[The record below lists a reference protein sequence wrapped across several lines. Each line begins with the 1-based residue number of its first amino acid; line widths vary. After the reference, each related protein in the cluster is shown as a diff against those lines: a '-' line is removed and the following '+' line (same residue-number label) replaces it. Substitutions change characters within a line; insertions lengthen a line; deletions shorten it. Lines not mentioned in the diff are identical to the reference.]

1 MGWEKNEKNGFCCE
15 RVSEG
20 SQKPCPPQKKKVPS
34 DSIPSLARHG
44 HAPYQALR
52 PGAPGA
58 SPLYSPDAGFSSPRI
73 NASQRTAACLRL
85 SLTGP
90 VARIGL
96 SLACN
101 NDASQRP
108 HFRVKGPGLIL
119 RSLAPR
125 LPRPFGHALHPRY
138 RFAPVAAASLRLARC
153 VSASGRLGLLPQPP
167 LPFRAFTPVRIEA
180 FGRFRSLPAR
190 LPNPPD
196 LLSLPAALA
205 FSGLKLR
212 ITVPGP
218 LRFRRLAVPQTS
230 WNLPHYA
237 RIRVSRQLQIISLRY
252 LFLRNVGICFVRV
265 TGRVAWMICE

>member
-1 MGWEKNEKNGFCCE
+1 M
-15 RVSEG
+15 
-20 SQKPCPPQKKKVPS
+20 VPS
-34 DSIPSLARHG
+34 DLISSLARHG

-58 SPLYSPDAGFSSPRI
+58 SLFRSPDAGFSGPRI
-73 NASQRTAACLRL
+73 NASQRTAAGLRF

-90 VARIGL
+90 AARIGL

-101 NDASQRP
+101 NGALQRP
-108 HFRVKGPGLIL
+108 HFRVKGPGLLL

-125 LPRPFGHALHPRY
+125 LPRPFGHPLHPRS
-138 RFAPVAAASLRLARC
+138 RFAPVAAVSLRLARC
-153 VSASGRLGLLPQPP
+153 VSTHGRLGLLPQPP

-180 FGRFRSLPAR
+180 FSRFRRPSAR

-205 FSGLKLR
+205 LSRLELR
-212 ITVPGP
+212 ITVPGS

-230 WNLPHYA
+230 WNLP
-237 RIRVSRQLQIISLRY
+237 
-252 LFLRNVGICFVRV
+252 
-265 TGRVAWMICE
+265 